1 MIVLDATVLVYA
13 KGVEHPL
20 RDPCRALVTAIAAG
34 DVVATTTVEVIQEF
48 VFERNAHLGPF
59 DTVLAAAALDVGAA
73 ALVSADGGFAE
84 VTDLPHV
91 MPDAFGV
98 ASLLG

>member
-1 MIVLDATVLVYA
+1 MIVLDTTVLVYA
-13 KGVEHPL
+13 VGAEHPL
-20 RDPCRALVTAIAAG
+20 REPNRRLIDAIATG
-34 DVVATTTVEVIQEF
+34 RVDATTTAEVIQEF